1 MMIAFWVFAGIVALF
16 LLTALRG
23 APYVPSRRQDIDR
36 AFTELYHISKE
47 DHLVDLGSG
56 DGIVLRQAA
65 KKGASAS
72 GFEINPVL
80 VLVSKLLCRKYT
92 TISVRQAD
100 FWRSKLPPDTTVV
113 YVFGEGRDIDAMG
126 DWIVKQA
133 QIIGKPLF
141 VISYGFEFK
150 RYEPI
155 KKVGAQVLYRLG

>member
-56 DGIVLRQAA
+56 DGVVLRQAA

-72 GFEINPVL
+72 GFEINPV
-80 VLVSKLLCRKYT
+80 S
-92 TISVRQAD
+92 
-100 FWRSKLPPDTTVV
+100 
-113 YVFGEGRDIDAMG
+113 E
-126 DWIVKQA
+126 
-133 QIIGKPLF
+133 
-141 VISYGFEFK
+141 
-150 RYEPI
+150 
-155 KKVGAQVLYRLG
+155 